1 MTAHGCVPRTTMAIA
16 CVSALLAGGCHR
28 NSGPEAAASAATAAA
43 TPDLPVRAAPRSPA
57 GPPRL
62 HLDEAQLGQI
72 KIEELA
78 TRSGGDVIRATG
90 TVEFNADRIAR
101 ILAPVAGQVQEL
113 KLNVGDDVRRGDTV
127 FVLSS
132 REVASAIAD
141 HLASQKDLDLSEKTY
156 AMTKDLFEHQ
166 AASRIAMQ
174 QSENDV
180 AKARAKVAQTA
191 EVLRVLGFD
200 EQAVENSGPLVS
212 HVPIKAPISGTVTER
227 TITSGQF
234 VGVESTALMTI
245 ADVSSV
251 WVQADVF
258 ERDLHSIAAGEK
270 ADVTTAAYPDDHFSA
285 QVSRV
290 GTVVDAQTRTAKI
303 RFVTAN
309 PGLRLKPGMFA
320 TATLQIPGASPTA
333 LTAPAKAVF
342 VEGGKSFAYVQT
354 GPLEFERREVD
365 TVPAGSTRVR
375 VTRGLSAGD
384 RVVAD
389 GVLLLRA
396 RETDGSSE

>member
-1 MTAHGCVPRTTMAIA
+1 MTAHSFGGRTTAAIA
-16 CVSALLAGGCHR
+16 CMSVLVAAGCRRSAA
-28 NSGPEAAASAATAAA
+28 PEAAASAATSAV
-43 TPDLPVRAAPRSPA
+43 TPDAPVHPASAAR
-57 GPPRL
+57 PPRL
-62 HLDEAQLGQI
+62 RLDEAQLGQI
-72 KIEELA
+72 KIEELS
-78 TRSGGDVIRATG
+78 TRSGGGVIRATG

-113 KLNVGDDVRRGDTV
+113 KLNVGDDVRRGDTI

-141 HLASQKDLDLSEKTY
+141 HLASQKDLDLSEKAY

-166 AASRIAMQ
+166 AASRMAMQ

-200 EQAVENSGPLVS
+200 EQAVDSGVLAS
-212 HVPIKAPISGTVTER
+212 HVPIRAPITGIVTER
-227 TITSGQF
+227 TVTNGQF
-234 VGVESTALMTI
+234 VGVESTPLLTI
-245 ADVSSV
+245 ADLSSV

-285 QVSRV
+285 QVSRI
-290 GTVVDAQTRTAKI
+290 GTVVDPQTRTAKI
-303 RFVTAN
+303 RFVTSN
-309 PGLRLKPGMFA
+309 PGLRLKPGMFT
-320 TATLQIPGASPTA
+320 TATLQIPGSSNTA

-342 VEGGKSFAYVQT
+342 VEGGKSFAYVQI
-354 GPLEFERREVD
+354 GRAEFERREVE
-365 TVPAGSTRVR
+365 TVPADIGRVR

-384 RVVAD
+384 HVVAE

-396 RETDGSSE
+396 RETDGASE

>member
-1 MTAHGCVPRTTMAIA
+1 MTVPARIPRTVFAVV
-16 CVSALLAGGCHR
+16 CLSALAAGACR
-28 NSGPEAAASAATAAA
+28 GPSADASAATAMPIADSA
-43 TPDLPVRAAPRSPA
+43 RPAPAAPPR
-57 GPPRL
+57 PPRL
-62 HLDEAQLGQI
+62 HLDAAQLGHI
-72 KIEELA
+72 KIEELS
-78 TRSGGDVIRATG
+78 THSGGGTIVATG
-90 TVEFNADRIAR
+90 TVEFDADRIAR
-101 ILAPVAGQVQEL
+101 ILAPVAGQVQDL
-113 KLNVGDDVRRGDTV
+113 RLNVGDDVRRGDTL

-132 REVASAIAD
+132 REVAAAIAE
-141 HLASQKDLDLSEKTY
+141 HLASEKDLDLAEKTF
-156 AMTKDLFEHQ
+156 AMTKDLFEHD

-180 AKARAKVAQTA
+180 AKSRAKVAQTA

-200 EQAVENSGPLVS
+200 EGAVANSSALPS
-212 HVPIKAPISGTVTER
+212 HVPIRAPLSGIVTER

-234 VGVESTALMTI
+234 VGTESTPLMTI
-245 ADVSSV
+245 ADLSSV

-258 ERDLHSIAAGEK
+258 ERDLHSIAAGQK

-285 QVSRV
+285 EVARV

-309 PGLRLKPGMFA
+309 PGLRLKPGMFT
-320 TATLQIPGASPTA
+320 TASLQIPGVNST

-342 VEGGKSFAYVQT
+342 VEDGRSFMYVQT
-354 GPLEFERREVD
+354 AAAEFERREVE
-365 TVPAGSTRVR
+365 VAASGANRVQ
-375 VTRGLSAGD
+375 VTRGVAVGD
-384 RVVAD
+384 RIVSE